1 MSAQLTQLWVGAMTV
16 ALGVLLMWGS
26 VASAQQQGQDVQI
39 RVLSGRAELVS
50 GGDALVEV
58 TLPPNASAA
67 DASITVDGR
76 DVKAAF
82 RGGDSAGSL
91 VGLVDGLRVGRS
103 VLRVTSG
110 AATGQLELVNY
121 PITGPILSGPHMAPF
136 VCMTEES
143 GLGAPLDENCSA
155 PARVDYFYRTRGFGG
170 GQFKA
175 LADPTA
181 RPNDLAETTT
191 RDGRQVPYIVR
202 VESGTINRSIYRIAI
217 LDDPQQA
224 SSEPWTP
231 GSGWNRRIVMTFG
244 PGCNTSYNQGR
255 NTTQTVLSDL
265 YLSRGFAHMVS
276 SLNVLG
282 LQCNDHLSGETFMML
297 KEHFI
302 EQYGVPMWTAGMGG
316 SGGAIQQALIAQNF
330 PGLLDGLMT
339 TRAFPDLMSMW
350 SAIADCRLLGEY
362 FGSAAWSAD
371 KRQAVE
377 GMSSGTCTAIDR
389 YVETTVATRG
399 CNISEDLVYD
409 PISNPTGARC
419 TVWDTNV
426 STYGRDPATG
436 TARRTYDNIGIQFG
450 LEALNDGVISKAEF
464 LDLNARVGGYDNDG
478 NMRPERTA
486 ADLEAVRLAYAAG
499 RVNTAGGSL
508 GSIPIISFRA
518 YLDDAADVHDRVR
531 DMILRLRL
539 DRAHG
544 RSDNFVTWLSPNGP
558 MLTVQQ
564 QLAVETMSAWLDALV
579 EDTSGDPEIE
589 KVVRAKPARAVDACW
604 DYDATRIDEPFTF
617 DDPGSRCNAI
627 FPVHSNTRM
636 VAGEPRTADVM
647 KCQLRPASRADYQ
660 VSFADTE
667 WEELTRVFPSGV
679 YDYSKPGV
687 NQGPVKG
694 VFQSLPLSPPS
705 TATE

>member
-181 RPNDLAETTT
+181 RPNDLAETTI

-224 SSEPWTP
+224 SSDAVDDQGQAGTLPYRDDVLP
-231 GSGWNRRIVMTFG
+231 G
-244 PGCNTSYNQGR
+244 PGCNTSYVQLAGTRRRDTVDPDQADRPGNRLGGR
-255 NTTQTVLSDL
+255 RV
-265 YLSRGFAHMVS
+265 
-276 SLNVLG
+276 
-282 LQCNDHLSGETFMML
+282 
-297 KEHFI
+297 
-302 EQYGVPMWTAGMGG
+302 
-316 SGGAIQQALIAQNF
+316 GAA
-330 PGLLDGLMT
+330 
-339 TRAFPDLMSMW
+339 R
-350 SAIADCRLLGEY
+350 
-362 FGSAAWSAD
+362 
-371 KRQAVE
+371 
-377 GMSSGTCTAIDR
+377 
-389 YVETTVATRG
+389 
-399 CNISEDLVYD
+399 D
-409 PISNPTGARC
+409 PIR
-419 TVWDTNV
+419 
-426 STYGRDPATG
+426 
-436 TARRTYDNIGIQFG
+436 ARR
-450 LEALNDGVISKAEF
+450 L
-464 LDLNARVGGYDNDG
+464 
-478 NMRPERTA
+478 
-486 ADLEAVRLAYAAG
+486 
-499 RVNTAGGSL
+499 
-508 GSIPIISFRA
+508 IPR
-518 YLDDAADVHDRVR
+518 
-531 DMILRLRL
+531 
-539 DRAHG
+539 
-544 RSDNFVTWLSPNGP
+544 
-558 MLTVQQ
+558 
-564 QLAVETMSAWLDALV
+564 
-579 EDTSGDPEIE
+579 
-589 KVVRAKPARAVDACW
+589 
-604 DYDATRIDEPFTF
+604 
-617 DDPGSRCNAI
+617 
-627 FPVHSNTRM
+627 
-636 VAGEPRTADVM
+636 
-647 KCQLRPASRADYQ
+647 
-660 VSFADTE
+660 
-667 WEELTRVFPSGV
+667 
-679 YDYSKPGV
+679 
-687 NQGPVKG
+687 
-694 VFQSLPLSPPS
+694 
-705 TATE
+705 